1 MFLSIVQSNGSI
13 TLKPSEL
20 EVTLRVKGKFCARL
34 AFIISSYRA
43 CVFSIC
49 LENVSVMDLVCWA
62 TSVMD
67 LVCRATASE
76 MDCVSL
82 AFCCASATATAA
94 AMVLASA
101 ASLDSWSRSLASVEV
116 AAFSSWVL
124 SLFPI
129 TFTKSVPKTGTYVY
143 KI

>member
-13 TLKPSEL
+13 TLKPSEP
-20 EVTLRVKGKFCARL
+20 EVTLRVEGKFCAQL
-34 AFIISSYRA
+34 AFKISSYCT

-62 TSVMD
+62 TSAMD
-67 LVCRATASE
+67 LVCRATALA
-76 MDCVSL
+76 MDCVSS

-101 ASLDSWSRSLASVEV
+101 VSLDSWSRSLASVEV
-116 AAFSSWVL
+116 AAFLSWVL

-129 TFTKSVPKTGTYVY
+129 TFSEVY
-143 KI
+143 QKWERMY